1 MIKANPHYFDLS
13 ANYLF
18 QDIARKIKAFKEK
31 TPDADIISLG
41 IGDVTQPVPAAC
53 IAAMRKAA
61 DEMGNAATMRGY
73 GPEQGYEFLRRA
85 IVDNDYRAR
94 GVDVD
99 VDEVFVS
106 DGAKCDVGNIQEV
119 FSETARVAVPDPV
132 YPVYRDTNIMAGRA
146 IEYLPCVRE
155 TGFSPALPKEKADL
169 IYLCSPNNPT
179 GAVLTKDD
187 LAVWVKYA
195 KENGAVIIFDSA
207 YKEYISTPG
216 IPHSIYEVEGAK
228 DVAIEL
234 RSFSKTAGFTGVRC
248 AYMVV
253 PKALKA
259 LGPKGDEVSVNAMW
273 SRRHSTKFNG
283 VAYVVQRAAEAV
295 FSPEGKKQ
303 IREMVGYYMENAR
316 LIRETLAAKGFKVYG
331 GVDAPYIWLETP
343 AGMTSVDLF
352 EKLLNE
358 AQLVCTP
365 GSGFGAYGEGFV
377 RLTSFGSREN
387 TLKALERIGNL
398 SL

>member
-1 MIKANPHYFDLS
+1 MIEANPHYFDLS

-18 QDIARKIKAFKEK
+18 QDIAKKIKAFKEK

-41 IGDVTQPVPAAC
+41 IGDVTQPIPAAC
-53 IAAMRKAA
+53 VEAMHKAV
-61 DEMGNAATMRGY
+61 DEMGDAATMRGY

-85 IVDNDYRAR
+85 IADNDYA
-94 GVDVD
+94 GLGIDI
-99 VDEVFVS
+99 DEIFVS
-106 DGAKCDVGNIQEV
+106 DGAKCDVGNVQEL
-119 FSETARVAVPDPV
+119 FSQNARVAIPDPV
-132 YPVYRDTNIMAGRA
+132 YPVYRDTNIMAGRE

-155 TGFSPALPKEKADL
+155 TGFSPALPQGAADL

-179 GAVLTKDD
+179 GSVLTKAD
-187 LAVWVKYA
+187 LEKWVKYA

-207 YKEYISTPG
+207 YKEYITTPD
-216 IPHSIYEVEGAK
+216 IPHSIYEIDGAK

-253 PKALKA
+253 PKSLKA
-259 LGPKGDEVSVNAMW
+259 KGPKGEPVAVNPMW

-283 VAYVVQRAAEAV
+283 VAYIVQRAAEAV
-295 FSPEGKKQ
+295 FSDAGKKQ
-303 IREMVGYYMENAR
+303 VRETVGYYMENAR
-316 LIRETLAAKGFKVYG
+316 LIRETLAAKGFAVYG
-331 GVDAPYIWLETP
+331 GVDAPYIWLATP

-352 EKLLNE
+352 EKFLNE

-365 GSGFGAYGEGFV
+365 GSGFGKFGEGYV
-377 RLTSFGSREN
+377 RLTSFGTREN
-387 TLKALERIGNL
+387 TLRALDRIGKL
-398 SL
+398 AL

>member
-1 MIKANPHYFDLS
+1 MIKANPFYSDLS

-18 QDIARKIKAFKEK
+18 QEIAKKIKAFKEK
-31 TPDADIISLG
+31 TPDADVISLG
-41 IGDVTQPVPAAC
+41 IGDVTQPIPAAC
-53 IAAMRKAA
+53 IEAMKKAA
-61 DEMGNAATMRGY
+61 DEMASASTMRGY
-73 GPEQGYEFLRRA
+73 GPEQGYEFLRQA
-85 IVDNDYRAR
+85 IVDNDYKAR
-94 GVDVD
+94 GVDLS

-106 DGAKCDVGNIQEV
+106 DGAKCDVGNIQEL
-119 FSETARVAVPDPV
+119 FAADILVAVPDPV
-132 YPVYRDTNIMAGRA
+132 YPVYRDTNIMAGRK
-146 IEYLPCVRE
+146 IEFLPCTKE
-155 TGFSPALPKEKADL
+155 TGFSPAFPKGRAEL

-179 GAVLTKDD
+179 GAVLTKAD
-187 LAVWVKYA
+187 LAAWVKYA
-195 KENGAVIIFDSA
+195 KENGAVIVFDSA
-207 YKEYISTPG
+207 YKEYISTPD

-259 LGPKGDEVSVNAMW
+259 IGGKGEEVSLNAMW
-273 SRRHSTKFNG
+273 SRRHCTKFNG

-303 IREMVGYYMENAR
+303 VREMVGYYMENAR
-316 LIRETLAAKGFKVYG
+316 LIRETLAAKGFTVYG
-331 GVDAPYIWLETP
+331 GVDAPYIWLATP

-365 GSGFGAYGEGFV
+365 GSGFGQCGEGFV

-387 TLKALERIGNL
+387 TLKALERIGKL
-398 SL
+398 AL

>member
-1 MIKANPHYFDLS
+1 MIEANPHYFDLS

-41 IGDVTQPVPAAC
+41 IGDVTQPIPAAC
-53 IAAMRKAA
+53 VEAMHKAV
-61 DEMGNAATMRGY
+61 DEMGAAATMRGY

-85 IVDNDYRAR
+85 ITDNDYA
-94 GVDVD
+94 GLGIDI
-99 VDEVFVS
+99 DEIFVS
-106 DGAKCDVGNIQEV
+106 DGAKCDVGNVQEL
-119 FSETARVAVPDPV
+119 FSQNARVAIPDPV
-132 YPVYRDTNIMAGRA
+132 YPVYRDTNIMAGRE

-155 TGFSPALPKEKADL
+155 TGFSPALPQGAADL

-179 GAVLTKDD
+179 GSVLTKAD
-187 LAVWVKYA
+187 LEKWVKYA
-195 KENGAVIIFDSA
+195 KKNGAVIIFDSA
-207 YKEYISTPG
+207 YKEYITTPD
-216 IPHSIYEVEGAK
+216 IPHSIYEIDGAK

-253 PKALKA
+253 PKSLKA
-259 LGPKGDEVSVNAMW
+259 KGPKGEPVAVNPMW

-283 VAYVVQRAAEAV
+283 VAYIVQRAAEAV
-295 FSPEGKKQ
+295 FSDAGKKQ
-303 IREMVGYYMENAR
+303 VRETVGYYMENAR
-316 LIRETLAAKGFKVYG
+316 LIRETLAAKGFTVYG
-331 GVDAPYIWLETP
+331 GVDAPYIWLATP

-352 EKLLNE
+352 EKFLNE

-365 GSGFGAYGEGFV
+365 GSGFGKFGEGYV
-377 RLTSFGSREN
+377 RLTSFGTREN
-387 TLKALERIGNL
+387 TLRALDRIGKL
-398 SL
+398 AL

>member
-1 MIKANPHYFDLS
+1 MIEANPHYLDLS

-31 TPDADIISLG
+31 TPGADVISLG
-41 IGDVTQPVPAAC
+41 IGDVTQPIPAAC
-53 IAAMRKAA
+53 VAAMHAAA
-61 DEMGNAATMRGY
+61 DEMASAATMHGY
-73 GPEQGYEFLRRA
+73 GPENGYDFLISA
-85 IVDNDYRAR
+85 IIENDYKAR
-94 GVDVD
+94 GIDLD
-99 VDEVFVS
+99 KDEVFVS

-119 FSETARVAVPDPV
+119 FSDKAHVAIPDPV
-132 YPVYRDTNIMAGRA
+132 YPVYRDTNIMAGRT
-146 IEYLPCVRE
+146 IEYLPCTKE
-155 TGFSPALPKEKADL
+155 TGFSPVLPKKAADL

-179 GAVLTKDD
+179 GSVLTKED
-187 LAVWVKYA
+187 LALWVKYA
-195 KENGAVIIFDSA
+195 KENKAVIIFDSA
-207 YKEYISTPG
+207 YKEYIRTPG
-216 IPHSIYEVEGAK
+216 IPHSIYEVDGAK

-259 LGPKGDEVSVNAMW
+259 LAPDGQEISVNGLW

-283 VAYVVQRAAEAV
+283 VAYIVQKAAEAV

-303 IREMVGYYMENAR
+303 VREMVDYYMENAR

-331 GVDAPYIWLETP
+331 GTDAPYIWLETP
-343 AGMTSVDLF
+343 QGMTSVALF

-365 GSGFGAYGEGFV
+365 GSGFGGCGEGYV

-387 TLKALERIGNL
+387 TLKALDRIGNL

>member
-1 MIKANPHYFDLS
+1 MIEANPHYFDLS

-18 QDIARKIKAFKEK
+18 QDIAKKIKAFKEK

-41 IGDVTQPVPAAC
+41 IGDVTQPIPAAC
-53 IAAMRKAA
+53 VEAMHKAV
-61 DEMGNAATMRGY
+61 DEMGAAATMRGY

-85 IVDNDYRAR
+85 IADNDYA
-94 GVDVD
+94 GLGIDI
-99 VDEVFVS
+99 DEIFVS
-106 DGAKCDVGNIQEV
+106 DGAKCDVGNVQEL
-119 FSETARVAVPDPV
+119 FSQNARVAIPDPV
-132 YPVYRDTNIMAGRA
+132 YPVYRDTNIMAGRE

-155 TGFSPALPKEKADL
+155 TGFSPALPQGAADL

-179 GAVLTKDD
+179 GSVLTKAD
-187 LAVWVKYA
+187 LEKWVKYA

-207 YKEYISTPG
+207 YKEYITTPD
-216 IPHSIYEVEGAK
+216 IPHSIYEIDGAK

-253 PKALKA
+253 PKSLKA
-259 LGPKGDEVSVNAMW
+259 KGPKGEPVAVNPMW

-283 VAYVVQRAAEAV
+283 VAYIVQRAAEAV
-295 FSPEGKKQ
+295 FSDAGKKQ
-303 IREMVGYYMENAR
+303 VRETVGYYMENAR
-316 LIRETLAAKGFKVYG
+316 LIRETLAAKGFTVYG
-331 GVDAPYIWLETP
+331 GVDAPYIWLATP

-352 EKLLNE
+352 EKFLNE

-365 GSGFGAYGEGFV
+365 GSGFGKYGEGYV
-377 RLTSFGSREN
+377 RLTSFGTREN
-387 TLKALERIGNL
+387 TLRALDRIGKL
-398 SL
+398 AL

>member
-1 MIKANPHYFDLS
+1 MIKANPYYFDLS

-18 QDIARKIKAFKEK
+18 QEIARKIKQFKEK
-31 TPDADIISLG
+31 KPDADIISLG
-41 IGDVTQPVPAAC
+41 IGDVTQPIPPAC
-53 IAAMRKAA
+53 IKAMVKAA
-61 DEMGNAATMRGY
+61 EEMGSAVTMHGY
-73 GPEQGYEFLRRA
+73 GPEQGYEFLRQA
-85 IVDNDYRAR
+85 IADNDYPSL
-94 GVDVD
+94 GIDI
-99 VDEVFVS
+99 DEIFVS

-119 FSETARVAVPDPV
+119 FSQAARVAIPDPV
-132 YPVYRDTNIMAGRA
+132 YPVYRDTNIMAGRQ

-155 TGFSPALPKEKADL
+155 AGFSPALPKEKAEL

-187 LAVWVKYA
+187 LKKWVDYA

-207 YKEYISTPG
+207 YKEYITTPD
-216 IPHSIYEVEGAK
+216 IPHSIYEIEGAK
-228 DVAIEL
+228 EVAIEL

-259 LGPKGDEVSVNAMW
+259 LDAQGNETSVNALW

-295 FSPEGKKQ
+295 FSAEGKKQ
-303 IREMVGYYMENAR
+303 VREMVGYYMENAR
-316 LIRETLAAKGFKVYG
+316 LIRETLAAKGFTVYG
-331 GVDAPYIWLETP
+331 GVDAPYIWLQTP
-343 AGMTSVDLF
+343 AGMTSVALF

-365 GSGFGAYGEGFV
+365 GSGFGTYGEGFV
-377 RLTSFGSREN
+377 RLTSFGTREN

>member
-1 MIKANPHYFDLS
+1 MIEANPHYFDLS

-41 IGDVTQPVPAAC
+41 IGDVTQPIPAAC
-53 IAAMRKAA
+53 VEAMHKAV
-61 DEMGNAATMRGY
+61 DEMGDAVTMRGY

-85 IVDNDYRAR
+85 IADNDYA
-94 GVDVD
+94 GLGIDI
-99 VDEVFVS
+99 DEIFVS
-106 DGAKCDVGNIQEV
+106 DGAKCDVGNVQEL
-119 FSETARVAVPDPV
+119 FSQNARVAIPDPV
-132 YPVYRDTNIMAGRA
+132 YPVYRDTNIMAGRE

-155 TGFSPALPKEKADL
+155 TGFSPALPQGAADL

-179 GAVLTKDD
+179 GSVLTKAD
-187 LAVWVKYA
+187 LEKWVKYA

-207 YKEYISTPG
+207 YKEYITTPD
-216 IPHSIYEVEGAK
+216 IPHSIYEIDGAK

-253 PKALKA
+253 PKSLKA
-259 LGPKGDEVSVNAMW
+259 KGPKGEPVAVNPMW

-283 VAYVVQRAAEAV
+283 VAYIVQRAAEAV
-295 FSPEGKKQ
+295 FSDAGKKQ
-303 IREMVGYYMENAR
+303 VRETVGYYMENAR
-316 LIRETLAAKGFKVYG
+316 LIRETLAAKGFTVYG
-331 GVDAPYIWLETP
+331 GVDAPYIWLATP

-352 EKLLNE
+352 EKFLNE

-365 GSGFGAYGEGFV
+365 GSGFGKYGEGYV
-377 RLTSFGSREN
+377 RLTSFGTREN
-387 TLKALERIGNL
+387 TLRALDRIGKL
-398 SL
+398 AL

>member
-1 MIKANPHYFDLS
+1 MIKANPYYFDLS

-31 TPDADIISLG
+31 KPDADIISLG
-41 IGDVTQPVPAAC
+41 IGDVTQPIPAAC
-53 IAAMRKAA
+53 VKAMVKAA
-61 DEMGNAATMRGY
+61 EEMGSAATMHGY
-73 GPEQGYEFLRRA
+73 GPEQGYEFLRQA
-85 IVDNDYRAR
+85 IADNDYPSL
-94 GVDVD
+94 GIDI
-99 VDEVFVS
+99 DEIFVS

-119 FSETARVAVPDPV
+119 FSQTARVAIPDPV
-132 YPVYRDTNIMAGRA
+132 YPVYRDTNIMAGRQ

-155 TGFSPALPKEKADL
+155 AGFSPALPKEKPDL

-179 GAVLTKDD
+179 GAVLTKAD
-187 LAVWVKYA
+187 LKKWVDYA
-195 KENGAVIIFDSA
+195 KENGSVIIFDSA
-207 YKEYISTPG
+207 YKEYITTPDV
-216 IPHSIYEVEGAK
+216 PHSIYEIEGAK
-228 DVAIEL
+228 EVAIEL

-259 LGPKGDEVSVNAMW
+259 LDAKGNETSVNALW

-283 VAYVVQRAAEAV
+283 VAYIVQRGAEAV
-295 FSPEGKKQ
+295 FSEEGKKQ
-303 IREMVGYYMENAR
+303 VREMVGYYMENAR
-316 LIRETLAAKGFKVYG
+316 LIRETLAAKGFTVYG
-331 GVDAPYIWLETP
+331 GVDAPYIWLQTP
-343 AGMTSVDLF
+343 AGMTSVALF

-365 GSGFGAYGEGFV
+365 GSGFGTYGEGFV
-377 RLTSFGSREN
+377 RLTSFGTREN
-387 TLKALERIGNL
+387 TLKALDRIGNL

>member
-1 MIKANPHYFDLS
+1 MIEANPHYFDLS

-18 QDIARKIKAFKEK
+18 QDIAKKIKAFKEK

-41 IGDVTQPVPAAC
+41 IGDVTQPIPAAC
-53 IAAMRKAA
+53 VEAMHKAV
-61 DEMGNAATMRGY
+61 DEMGDAATMRGY

-85 IVDNDYRAR
+85 IADNDYA
-94 GVDVD
+94 GLGIDI
-99 VDEVFVS
+99 DEIFVS
-106 DGAKCDVGNIQEV
+106 DGAKCDVGNVQEL
-119 FSETARVAVPDPV
+119 FSQNARVAIPDPV
-132 YPVYRDTNIMAGRA
+132 YPVYRDTNIMAGRE

-155 TGFSPALPKEKADL
+155 TGFSPALPQGAADL

-179 GAVLTKDD
+179 GSVLTKAD
-187 LAVWVKYA
+187 LEKWVKYA

-207 YKEYISTPG
+207 YKEYITTPD
-216 IPHSIYEVEGAK
+216 IPHSIYEIDGAK

-253 PKALKA
+253 PKSLKA
-259 LGPKGDEVSVNAMW
+259 KGPKGEPVAVNPMW

-283 VAYVVQRAAEAV
+283 VAYIVQRAAEAV
-295 FSPEGKKQ
+295 FSDAGKKQ
-303 IREMVGYYMENAR
+303 VRETVGYYMENAR
-316 LIRETLAAKGFKVYG
+316 LIRETLAAKGFTVYG
-331 GVDAPYIWLETP
+331 GVDAPYIWLATP

-352 EKLLNE
+352 EKFLNE

-365 GSGFGAYGEGFV
+365 GSGFGKYGEGYV
-377 RLTSFGSREN
+377 RLTSFGTREN
-387 TLKALERIGNL
+387 TLRALDRIGKL
-398 SL
+398 AL

>member
-1 MIKANPHYFDLS
+1 MIEANLHYFDLS

-18 QDIARKIKAFKEK
+18 QDIAKKIKAFKEK

-41 IGDVTQPVPAAC
+41 IGDVTQPIPAAC
-53 IAAMRKAA
+53 VEAMHKAV
-61 DEMGNAATMRGY
+61 DEMGDAATMRGY

-85 IVDNDYRAR
+85 IADNDYA
-94 GVDVD
+94 GLGIDI
-99 VDEVFVS
+99 DEIFVS
-106 DGAKCDVGNIQEV
+106 DGAKCDVGNVQEL
-119 FSETARVAVPDPV
+119 FSQNARVAIPDPV
-132 YPVYRDTNIMAGRA
+132 YPVYRDTNIMAGRE

-155 TGFSPALPKEKADL
+155 TGFSPALPQGAADL

-179 GAVLTKDD
+179 GSVLTKAD
-187 LAVWVKYA
+187 LEKWVKYA

-207 YKEYISTPG
+207 YKEYITTPD
-216 IPHSIYEVEGAK
+216 IPHSIYEIDGAK

-253 PKALKA
+253 PKSLKA
-259 LGPKGDEVSVNAMW
+259 KGPKGEPVAVNPMW

-283 VAYVVQRAAEAV
+283 VAYIVQRAAEAV
-295 FSPEGKKQ
+295 FSDAGKKQ
-303 IREMVGYYMENAR
+303 VRETVGYYMENAR
-316 LIRETLAAKGFKVYG
+316 LIRETLAAKGFTVYG
-331 GVDAPYIWLETP
+331 GVDAPYIWLATP

-352 EKLLNE
+352 EKFLNE

-365 GSGFGAYGEGFV
+365 GSGFGKFGEGYV
-377 RLTSFGSREN
+377 RLTSFGTREN
-387 TLKALERIGNL
+387 TLRALDRIGKL
-398 SL
+398 AL